1 MSLYKNSILLSMNT
15 ILENVNEIIKIK
27 NELKNI
33 LNAVGVEVG
42 DDFSTYPD
50 LFRMALAQ
58 IQNISEDIL

>member
-1 MSLYKNSILLSMNT
+1 MST

-33 LNAVGVEVG
+33 LIAVGVEVG

-50 LFRMALAQ
+50 LFRMALIQ